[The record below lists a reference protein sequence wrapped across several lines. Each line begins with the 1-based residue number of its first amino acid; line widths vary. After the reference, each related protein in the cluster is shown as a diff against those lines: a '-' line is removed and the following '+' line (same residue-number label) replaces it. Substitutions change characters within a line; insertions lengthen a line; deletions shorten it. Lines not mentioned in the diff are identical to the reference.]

1 MSQRNGLCWEMM
13 EYEVGWVGG
22 ILGSRQEGL
31 DLMWNCCRQP
41 TSCTLDTVCCA
52 KRFPRVASFNSQQSC
67 QVAPQDAAWEV
78 RCGLFFLVGE
88 FWLSKCGSGWAEA
101 VGRIRSLTWS
111 AAEAAA
117 AFPLSMTVCPAAF
130 IKENQRLERRSLLR
144 AGPLRLRS
152 SLWSAA
158 SWRAWK
164 APTCPRQVVQ
174 DPP

>member
-130 IKENQRLERRSLLR
+130 KFSLPIQLLLYFRNRPRIEGRDEQILLSRVFLVFHRLFCSY
-144 AGPLRLRS
+144 GN
-152 SLWSAA
+152 
-158 SWRAWK
+158 
-164 APTCPRQVVQ
+164 
-174 DPP
+174 